1 MIALILAKLHTVSH
15 LSHPRPRRWCQWTF
29 SALLAL
35 LRVIETKLEKLFVL
49 LILVSGYRESFPPSR
64 LGCLIVKADSFPP
77 SEIGLWCICI
87 FRYTHSTQYDATIR
101 FDFVFVLK
109 GSSTS
114 SRSNSLKSRNSLSRS
129 STGDSLLGNVD
140 QELLRKLQSLD
151 EETNKNLSTI
161 QEE

>member
-15 LSHPRPRRWCQWTF
+15 LSHPRPCGWCKWTF
-29 SALLAL
+29 SALLAI
-35 LRVIETKLEKLFVL
+35 LRVIETKLEKLIVL

-114 SRSNSLKSRNSLSRS
+114 SRSNSLKSRSLSRS

-140 QELLRKLQSLD
+140 QELLRKLQTLD
-151 EETNKNLSTI
+151 EEKNKNLHTI